1 MPTLA
6 EKNNRKF
13 LKKIERNQDQ
23 SNHLQSWFGVQT
35 ARVDEQK
42 PSSSSSPFHLHL
54 FVHGKY
60 LYSRYRPNRGYDG
73 SSIIPAGWFKLT
85 RSDQQKSKNLIPKN
99 TIPCHYSNRFLF
111 LKCCTHTYHGWR
123 ELLTASF
130 RLLNK
135 HHMTVFSTY
144 SACECRRVMCNRKR
158 NNILRFFGCILSLLL
173 IFSPAHTCVQY
184 RKVWNNEII
193 LNGVDAPDIESI
205 SLNTGICW
213 RW

>member
-1 MPTLA
+1 M
-6 EKNNRKF
+6 
-13 LKKIERNQDQ
+13 ER
-23 SNHLQSWFGVQT
+23 
-35 ARVDEQK
+35 
-42 PSSSSSPFHLHL
+42 
-54 FVHGKY
+54 KY
-60 LYSRYRPNRGYDG
+60 LYSRYRPNREYDG

-85 RSDQQKSKNLIPKN
+85 RSDQQKSKNLIPEK
-99 TIPCHYSNRFLF
+99 TQYLAIIPIDFFFLNVVH
-111 LKCCTHTYHGWR
+111 THITVGGSSS
-123 ELLTASF
+123 TASF
-130 RLLNK
+130 RLLSK
-135 HHMTVFSTY
+135 HHMTVFSTYY

>member
-6 EKNNRKF
+6 EKEKQKIFEENRK
-13 LKKIERNQDQ
+13 
-23 SNHLQSWFGVQT
+23 
-35 ARVDEQK
+35 K
-42 PSSSSSPFHLHL
+42 PRPIKSSSILVRCPNCARRRTKTL
-54 FVHGKY
+54 FFFFSVSFASFRPWKEY

-130 RLLNK
+130 RLLSK

-144 SACECRRVMCNRKR
+144 YSA
-158 NNILRFFGCILSLLL
+158 FG
-173 IFSPAHTCVQY
+173 V
-184 RKVWNNEII
+184 
-193 LNGVDAPDIESI
+193 
-205 SLNTGICW
+205 
-213 RW
+213 